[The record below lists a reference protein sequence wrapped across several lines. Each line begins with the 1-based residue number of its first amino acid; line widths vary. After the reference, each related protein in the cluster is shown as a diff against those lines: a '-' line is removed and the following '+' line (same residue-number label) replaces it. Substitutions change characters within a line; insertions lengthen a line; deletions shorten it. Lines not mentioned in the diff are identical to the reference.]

1 MNSIKLVKRTVVA
14 LAFGVVLTGC
24 GPDPVA
30 SLTSA
35 PSGSAATLT
44 PFVPQADAGI
54 RREPGEPTELITK
67 AKAQAFSV
75 RANPFALRGDEIAF
89 DRSQA
94 VASLTEGQGWY
105 AFIAEEK
112 KEATTETIEFEP
124 QPSRR
129 LAGILIGE
137 TVAAL
142 IDMGDGKGLQTIRP
156 GQLIGGAENK
166 DWIVQSVDEEK
177 AVLRRNGSNKRPQF
191 VVVRLEDSSTM
202 GSGGAPAGSTGTTPG
217 GGGRAQDG
225 RGQSGTA
232 D

>member
-1 MNSIKLVKRTVVA
+1 MNVKNFANIALPVVA
-14 LAFGVVLTGC
+14 LSVVLAGC

-30 SLTSA
+30 NATAPAGSA
-35 PSGSAATLT
+35 PTLQ
-44 PFVPQADAGI
+44 PFVPKAEAGI
-54 RREPGEPTELITK
+54 RREPGDPTELITK
-67 AKAQAFSV
+67 AKAQPFDI
-75 RANPFALRGDEIAF
+75 RANPFALRSEEIAF

-105 AFIAEEK
+105 SFIAEEK
-112 KEATTETIEFEP
+112 QEATTESPIFEP

-142 IDMGDGKGLQTIRP
+142 IDMGEGKGLQTIRP
-156 GQLIGGAENK
+156 GQMIGGAGDK
-166 DWIVQSVDEEK
+166 DWTVQSIDEEK
-177 AVLRRNGSNKRPQF
+177 AVLRRNDSSKRPQF

-202 GSGGAPAGSTGTTPG
+202 GNSGGGATGTTGGTTG